1 MKAARIV
8 LPFLLLAA
16 ALPAGGESL
25 WSPDFKGYLSGSKG
39 LAAGDSFVVQ
49 IDASSSLS
57 FSSSSN
63 DSKNLT
69 LEFTGGESG
78 NIFSFLPQVRTS
90 GTQTTAGKDTL
101 GLKTQIPVVVTAVNP
116 DGTAQ
121 VQGSRAVVIQGKNES
136 ITVTGVLSPR
146 LLDQKGTINFSKI
159 ANARLTYTTFLASS
173 KDVLSP
179 ADLQRLLAPAATAAP
194 AASGTAAAPGAG
206 ATGAAATAAPGAP
219 AGAAATSPGAGAGA
233 AGAAGAGAAAPA
245 APAGAVTSAQPAQTG
260 LAIPEARK
268 KELLLLYLNRLID
281 IVFSQ

>member
-1 MKAARIV
+1 MKAASVWAAGVILV
-8 LPFLLLAA
+8 LAVVF
-16 ALPAGGESL
+16 PASGESL

-39 LAAGDSFVVQ
+39 LAVGDSLVVQ

-69 LEFTGGESG
+69 LEFSGGESG
-78 NIFSFLPQVRTS
+78 NIFSFLPQVRTG
-90 GTQTTAGKDTL
+90 GTQTTAGKDSL
-101 GLKTQIPVVVTAVNP
+101 SLKTQIPVVVTAVNP

-136 ITVTGVLSPR
+136 ITVTGAISPG
-146 LLDQKGTINFSKI
+146 LLDQKGAVNFSEL

-179 ADLQRLLAPAATAAP
+179 ADLQRLLTPAAPAPAGGAAP
-194 AASGTAAAPGAG
+194 AAAPA
-206 ATGAAATAAPGAP
+206 
-219 AGAAATSPGAGAGA
+219 AGAAAAPA
-233 AGAAGAGAAAPA
+233 AGAAGA
-245 APAGAVTSAQPAQTG
+245 PAQQAPSG
-260 LAIPEARK
+260 LAIPDARK